1 MKNIVFEGNTGSG
14 KTTIIKALKKYYNQK
29 GIKVGITNDMDEN
42 SPYYKILNDMYNN
55 SANMTLKS
63 NFSTSLSETFLQLAD
78 LTYAIERIYSEKNR
92 INLFDRYI
100 FSVLAYQEVLIKK
113 DYKDKDMF
121 IKKIET
127 CLEDIMLDIDM
138 IFYFKL
144 DFENCII
151 RTENRDKKKISNE
164 ERNIFKEFD
173 KNLEKI
179 TFEYAR
185 RKNIPIVI
193 IDNENLEENEKEVKK
208 IIEEMGI

>member
-14 KTTIIKALKKYYNQK
+14 KTTMIKSLKKYYDEK

-42 SPYYKILNDMYNN
+42 SPYYQILSDMYNN

-78 LTYAIERIYSEKNR
+78 LTYSIERIRSENNR

-113 DYKDKDMF
+113 DYKDIGMF
-121 IKKIET
+121 IKKLET
-127 CLEDIMLDIDM
+127 CFENIMIDIDI

-144 DFENCII
+144 DFKNCIN
-151 RTENRDKKKISNE
+151 RTEKRDKKKISKE
-164 ERNIFKEFD
+164 EQKIFKKFD

-185 RKNIPIVI
+185 KKNIPIYVI
-193 IDNENLEENEKEVKK
+193 DSENLEENEKRVVK
-208 IIEEMGI
+208 ILEEMGI

>member
-1 MKNIVFEGNTGSG
+1 MKNIIFEGNTGSG
-14 KTTIIKALKKYYNQK
+14 KTTIIKSLKKYYDEK
-29 GIKVGITNDMDEN
+29 GIKVGITNDMDED
-42 SPYYKILNDMYNN
+42 SPYYQILNEMYNN
-55 SANMTLKS
+55 SANMKLKS

-78 LTYAIERIYSEKNR
+78 LTYSIERIKSENNS

-113 DYKDKDMF
+113 DYKDKDTF

-127 CLEDIMLDIDM
+127 CIEDIMLDIDI

-144 DFENCII
+144 DFESCII

-173 KNLEKI
+173 ENLEKI

-185 RKNIPIVI
+185 KNDIPIYVV
-193 IDNENLEENEKEVKK
+193 NSENLEENEKEIKK

>member
-14 KTTIIKALKKYYNQK
+14 KTTIIKALKKCYDEK
-29 GIKVGITNDMDEN
+29 EIKVGITNDMDKN

-78 LTYAIERIYSEKNR
+78 LTYSIERIKSEKNR

-127 CLEDIMLDIDM
+127 CIEDIMLDIDI

-151 RTENRDKKKISNE
+151 RTEKRDKKKISNE
-164 ERNIFKEFD
+164 EKKIFKEFD
-173 KNLEKI
+173 ENLEKI

-185 RKNIPIVI
+185 KNSIPIYVI
-193 IDNENLEENEKEVKK
+193 NSENLEENEKVVKK

>member
-14 KTTIIKALKKYYNQK
+14 KTTIIKALKKCYDEK
-29 GIKVGITNDMDEN
+29 KIKVGITNDMDEN

-78 LTYAIERIYSEKNR
+78 LTYSIERIKSEKNR

-127 CLEDIMLDIDM
+127 CIEDIMLDIDI

-144 DFENCII
+144 DFENCIN
-151 RTENRDKKKISNE
+151 RTEKRDKKKISNE
-164 ERNIFKEFD
+164 EKNIFKEFD
-173 KNLEKI
+173 ENLEKI

-185 RKNIPIVI
+185 KNSIPIYVI
-193 IDNENLEENEKEVKK
+193 NSENLDENEKEVKK